1 MATENL
7 LSKWSTKDAKS
18 LTEDFIDHIYY
29 KYYESYKNES
39 DYYEKLNNRLFAIV
53 TSIGFLVTI
62 IIGLKEIL
70 LANKIDIEGVFF
82 TIIAFIL
89 PSISS
94 IILLYMN
101 QKGYKRKEELRED
114 ARIQCKFLVNEAKIR
129 FSTAK
134 DSREFESIYKWL
146 NEEIK
151 QLQIN
156 QANEYFVVH
165 NTNLTTQTKKLE
177 ETLESNNT

>member
-1 MATENL
+1 MGTENL
-7 LSKWSTKDAKS
+7 IKKWSTKDAKS
-18 LTEDFIDHIYY
+18 LTEDFIDHVYY
-29 KYYESYKNES
+29 NYYESYKSES
-39 DYYEKLNNRLFAIV
+39 EYYEKLNNRLFAIV

-70 LANKIDIEGVFF
+70 LNRFDKVGDTFF
-82 TIIAFIL
+82 TITAFVL

-129 FSTAK
+129 FSAAK
-134 DSREFESIYKWL
+134 DNVEFENIYKWL
-146 NEEIK
+146 NEETK
-151 QLQIN
+151 QLQLN
-156 QANEYFVVH
+156 QTNGYFVVH
-165 NTNLTTQTKKLE
+165 NNTNLTTQTD
-177 ETLESNNT
+177 